1 MFHVF
6 FFFGKIRVVTTGGQ
20 AWDCSTLSFLRTEQ
34 KLGFHLE
41 NFMFK
46 QQSFLFRI
54 NEFYLVNVG
63 LEDEKTI
70 QVLIDTSKADSSV
83 TIFLQEQQDKQQV
96 YHSWTAEYVH
106 LHAQGTI
113 NTNFTPKKK
122 EERKK
127 KRFFPAV
134 LPQHNTIRSL
144 FWICRTNSIQ
154 YIGIDLLHF

>member
-34 KLGFHLE
+34 KLGFYLD

-122 EERKK
+122 GRKK
-127 KRFFPAV
+127 EKKIFSSCLATTQHHPEFF
-134 LPQHNTIRSL
+134 LDLQNKQH
-144 FWICRTNSIQ
+144 SIHW
-154 YIGIDLLHF
+154 D